1 MYIFLSE
8 VRFEEEEEEE
18 EEKYKNYLRMTPE
31 CFEELFAL
39 LNDDVTN

>member
-8 VRFEEEEEEE
+8 VRFEEEEE

>member
-8 VRFEEEEEEE
+8 VRFEEEEEE

>member
-8 VRFEEEEEEE
+8 VRFEEEE